1 MANSKNLIR
10 GNPDTQFKSG
20 REAVDSGRKGG
31 IASGKAKRARSS
43 MAQLARQIAD
53 SPITSDKTKR
63 TLEALGIEDE
73 DLTNSAVVVA
83 SVFKGATSGD
93 IKAIE
98 KWQEL
103 TEVVAKDDKPYELP
117 ARVLGKAFVD
127 INRNIEPNKTYI
139 FKGGRGGLKSSYIS
153 LKIVELIKNNPDMHA
168 CVVRKV
174 GSTLKD
180 SVYSQMKWAINVL
193 GLDEEFK
200 YRTNPVEIVYKKTGQ
215 KIYFRG
221 VDDPIKLKSIKPE
234 FGYIGILWIEERD
247 QINGADEERSVKQS
261 VLRGGALSYDFA
273 SYNPPKSSSSWVNQ
287 EEKIPNPNR
296 VIHESNYLEA
306 PKEWLGQ
313 KFIDDAEHLK
323 ETNPQA
329 YEHEY
334 LGKAN
339 GEGGLVFE
347 FVELREIKDDE
358 IAKFDRIY
366 QGVDW
371 GWYPDIY
378 AFERVYYDSAR
389 ETLYIFA
396 ENTGNKMR
404 NQQTAQWIIDHNF
417 DDYRITCDSAEPKSV
432 NDYKDMGIP
441 AIPAIKGAGS
451 IEYSFKWLACRKIVI
466 DPVRCPVASKE
477 FIEYEYERDKDGN
490 VVSGYPDKNNH
501 TIDAVR
507 YATEQFWTKR
517 GNQA

>member
-1 MANSKNLIR
+1 MANRQNLNPPIR
-10 GNPDTQFKSG
+10 SASEA
-20 REAVDSGRKGG
+20 REMGKKGG
-31 IASGKAKRARSS
+31 IASGKARRARSS
-43 MAQLARQIAD
+43 MAQLARLIAD

-139 FKGGRGGLKSSYIS
+139 FKGGRGGLKSSFIS

-273 SYNPPKSSSSWVNQ
+273 SYNPPRRNCKQRS
-287 EEKIPNPNR
+287 
-296 VIHESNYLEA
+296 
-306 PKEWLGQ
+306 
-313 KFIDDAEHLK
+313 
-323 ETNPQA
+323 
-329 YEHEY
+329 
-334 LGKAN
+334 
-339 GEGGLVFE
+339 
-347 FVELREIKDDE
+347 LR
-358 IAKFDRIY
+358 
-366 QGVDW
+366 
-371 GWYPDIY
+371 
-378 AFERVYYDSAR
+378 
-389 ETLYIFA
+389 
-396 ENTGNKMR
+396 
-404 NQQTAQWIIDHNF
+404 
-417 DDYRITCDSAEPKSV
+417 
-432 NDYKDMGIP
+432 
-441 AIPAIKGAGS
+441 
-451 IEYSFKWLACRKIVI
+451 
-466 DPVRCPVASKE
+466 
-477 FIEYEYERDKDGN
+477 
-490 VVSGYPDKNNH
+490 
-501 TIDAVR
+501 
-507 YATEQFWTKR
+507 
-517 GNQA
+517 